1 MAGIGRGPAPYLYS
15 RTAPGMSGTIPP
27 PVPQPGPVH
36 GPTRGPRRQ
45 QTRQQTLSSRLQ
57 GSRGAHT
64 KPLEVGTMPS
74 DEPALTPSDPREGE
88 GTLQGGAAAS
98 VDGRGRAAAERAAVP
113 VGAVPVGGGATSREV
128 PVSGTGPSTVGTPG
142 PGWAGEA
149 PPPGPATEGEGTA
162 ASASDQA
169 ATASAPAGASPSPWS
184 AIELP
189 PTATSR
195 RRRKRGHRGG
205 VGRRGGRRVAQP
217 NPEDDPLYPF
227 KVQAAKELGLWP
239 KVEAEGW
246 GALTS
251 LESGRI
257 GGYMQRL
264 VKEAQEEGRIPPE
277 VLQRL
282 AQQRRIRPASTET

>member
-1 MAGIGRGPAPYLYS
+1 MRSQEPAQVPGGGTDPRVAAGSPGGLGEGAGDGPAGD
-15 RTAPGMSGTIPP
+15 A
-27 PVPQPGPVH
+27 
-36 GPTRGPRRQ
+36 
-45 QTRQQTLSSRLQ
+45 
-57 GSRGAHT
+57 
-64 KPLEVGTMPS
+64 
-74 DEPALTPSDPREGE
+74 DEPAAGLAAGLTSDSA
-88 GTLQGGAAAS
+88 TGGAPGAAPWGS
-98 VDGRGRAAAERAAVP
+98 GAPGDADEGDPAAAE
-113 VGAVPVGGGATSREV
+113 
-128 PVSGTGPSTVGTPG
+128 
-142 PGWAGEA
+142 
-149 PPPGPATEGEGTA
+149 PATGDLT
-162 ASASDQA
+162 
-169 ATASAPAGASPSPWS
+169 AGAAPSPW
-184 AIELP
+184 AGVELP

-277 VLQRL
+277 VVQRL
-282 AQQRRIRPASTET
+282 MQQRRIRPASTET